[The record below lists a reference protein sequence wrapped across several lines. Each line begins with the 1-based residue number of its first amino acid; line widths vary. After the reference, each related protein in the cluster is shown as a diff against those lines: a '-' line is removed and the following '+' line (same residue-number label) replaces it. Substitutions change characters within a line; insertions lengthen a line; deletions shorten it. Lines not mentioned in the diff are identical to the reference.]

1 MLFGAFR
8 RQVSA
13 PDKRGP
19 NLSEAVP
26 SRIPTLPENQA
37 PRLAQPVRITDQA
50 WPEGTIPAVSIYSL
64 AYNHEKSIREL
75 ARLWNVSE
83 RRATGMAEKL
93 ITDGKL
99 ISRVVFA
106 RNGKECVIYAP
117 IISL

>member
-1 MLFGAFR
+1 MPKSYEELWKEIDQIVGIQYA
-8 RQVSA
+8 
-13 PDKRGP
+13 KK
-19 NLSEAVP
+19 
-26 SRIPTLPENQA
+26 
-37 PRLAQPVRITDQA
+37 QP
-50 WPEGTIPAVSIYSL
+50 Y
-64 AYNHEKSIREL
+64 EKSIREL